1 MESKTPPT
9 FSLGGYIFF
18 HFEPDPK
25 KVPSSFSISSAFCP
39 FRLSPRHPSLATPDS
54 PESPNFFGGALP
66 LAGKKTAKAQNIA
79 HFPLRTPLFLPKTRK
94 NRTLQRAKTW
104 YTIIVVYK
112 PTVAALAA
120 G

>member
-1 MESKTPPT
+1 M
-9 FSLGGYIFF
+9 G
-18 HFEPDPK
+18 
-25 KVPSSFSISSAFCP
+25 
-39 FRLSPRHPSLATPDS
+39 
-54 PESPNFFGGALP
+54 NLP
-66 LAGKKTAKAQNIA
+66 LAGKKAAKAQNIA